1 MKVVALASIILG
13 SIPGAMVACM
23 DGADITILGTGTD
36 GTIGDGEDIM
46 GIMDMATVTLDII
59 IHGIILTTV
68 IMAMGIMDIT
78 IPDMPIIEV
87 DVDITIATPL
97 RATLIQE
104 VPYAADPMLQVVQLD
119 IEARPLDLHP
129 QQAEAL
135 GNILMDQPQ
144 EDRLA

>member
-1 MKVVALASIILG
+1 MKVVALGSIILG
-13 SIPGAMVACM
+13 SIPGAMAVCM

-68 IMAMGIMDIT
+68 ITAMGIMDIT

-104 VPYAADPMLQVVQLD
+104 VPYAADPM
-119 IEARPLDLHP
+119 
-129 QQAEAL
+129 
-135 GNILMDQPQ
+135 
-144 EDRLA
+144 